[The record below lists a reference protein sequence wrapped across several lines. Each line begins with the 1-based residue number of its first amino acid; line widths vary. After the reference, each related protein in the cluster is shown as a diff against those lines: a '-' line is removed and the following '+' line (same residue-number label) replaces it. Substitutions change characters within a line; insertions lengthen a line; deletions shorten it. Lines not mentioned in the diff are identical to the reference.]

1 VTAPTFTYS
10 GNVYTAAAA
19 GSTDFALTST
29 TGNPIAYLEAAHI
42 HVYKSAN
49 QGSTWTELIRPSQ
62 WDFASGGTVA
72 RLGTGIASGD
82 WIKVQRI
89 TPTVFP
95 YVTFQSSALLTA
107 EQLNNDTL
115 FNVYVNQET
124 LDRSDNSVADST
136 NAIIAATAALSL
148 ATALDDTALL
158 RDGSVPMEAPFDL
171 GGHKAINAIAPTADT
186 DLATKQYVDL
196 RSGTSGPP
204 GYTNWSYTATGGE
217 TALGSTG
224 LGGGV
229 LEYQVG
235 KELVFLNGVLLLRGD
250 DYTAEDGASITLA
263 LALAQ
268 GDHVNVRCVNYLPS
282 NPGASYSYM
291 RWRKTAAGG
300 ETAVGPTGDLSTSGY
315 TLTLTYVVNREQVY
329 LNGALLARGGD
340 YAASTGATI
349 TGLAALA
356 SGDVIEVHSINTI

>member
-1 VTAPTFTYS
+1 VSSTPFSYRQYPGNGATTVFSVPFPYLLKAHVHLYIGFDILDGTFASELVDGVDFSWTSSAQVQCTTAP
-10 GNVYTAAAA
+10 AA
-19 GSTDFALTST
+19 GQTLTVIRQTPNQTRLVDWQDGS
-29 TGNPIAYLEAAHI
+29 NLIADDLDTADLQNLYVVQEQQDRNAA
-42 HVYKSAN
+42 
-49 QGSTWTELIRPSQ
+49 
-62 WDFASGGTVA
+62 
-72 RLGTGIASGD
+72 GIA
-82 WIKVQRI
+82 
-89 TPTVFP
+89 
-95 YVTFQSSALLTA
+95 QS
-107 EQLNNDTL
+107 TL
-115 FNVYVNQET
+115 AY
-124 LDRSDNSVADST
+124 DASV
-136 NAIIAATAALSL
+136 AATAAV
-148 ATALDDTALL
+148 AGALFK
-158 RDGSVPMEAPFDL
+158 DGSVPMEASFDL

-224 LGGGV
+224 LGGGA

-235 KELVFLNGVLLLRGD
+235 KELVLLNGVLLLRGD

-268 GDHVNVRCVNYLPS
+268 GDHISVRCVNYLPS

-300 ETAVGPTGDLSTSGY
+300 ETAVGPTGDLSASGY
-315 TLTLTYVVNREQVY
+315 TLTLAYAVNREQVY

-340 YAASTGATI
+340 YAAFTGTTI

-356 SGDVIEVHSINTI
+356 AGDVIEVHSINAI